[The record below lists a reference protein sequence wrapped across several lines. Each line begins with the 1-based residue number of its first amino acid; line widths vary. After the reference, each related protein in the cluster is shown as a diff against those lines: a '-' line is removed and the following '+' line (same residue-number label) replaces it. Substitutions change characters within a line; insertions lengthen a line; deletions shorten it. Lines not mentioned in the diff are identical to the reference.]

1 MTDVSQTVDKVDK
14 AHLGEMKD
22 MDIEDVYVQMD
33 AYLEKRP
40 GPLDLYKRWEVQ
52 GWAAS
57 ELDFSTDKDHWD
69 NSFIPFVREQL
80 TYAFSAFFI
89 GEQAVTDTLSP
100 LVIGAPTEEDRW
112 FLSTQ
117 VVDEARH
124 AYFFARFFNEVVG
137 TPGTAGQA
145 ISAVQENADSQAYNN
160 IFGKDGDLVRLTEA
174 VRLDPT
180 DHSKWVK
187 GITIYH
193 LMIEGLLA
201 LVGQK
206 FILRTLRML
215 DLLPAFRAGF
225 TAVTRD
231 ESRHVNYGVWA
242 LAHAVKDGHG
252 DEIKET
258 VDGALE
264 SCFRIYANPE
274 RRIDIPPEIP
284 PGARQDPRLNW
295 SFGVDSLTKRL
306 RVIGVDDGY
315 LKTIGERAWKT
326 VWSAI
331 DEYESRHGQEHPVR
345 PWERGEIKALI

>member
-1 MTDVSQTVDKVDK
+1 MGTSDVVDKVDK
-14 AHLGEMKD
+14 AHLKEMGD
-22 MDIEDVYVQMD
+22 MDIEDVYAQMD

-40 GPLDLYKRWEVQ
+40 GPLDLYKRWESQ
-52 GWAAS
+52 GWSAS
-57 ELDFSTDKDHWD
+57 ELDFTTDKDHWD

-100 LVIGAPTEEDRW
+100 LVIAAPTEEDRW

-137 TPGTAGQA
+137 TPGTAGEA
-145 ISAVQENADSQAYNN
+145 IAAVQENANSKAYTN
-160 IFGKDGDLVRLTEA
+160 IFGPEGDLVRLTED
-174 VRLDPT
+174 VRIHPR
-180 DHSKWVK
+180 DHAKWVK

-206 FILRTLRML
+206 FILRTLRIL

-242 LAHAVKDGHG
+242 LAHANRDGHG
-252 DEIKET
+252 DLIKET
-258 VDGALE
+258 VDSSLE

-274 RRIDIPPEIP
+274 RKVEIPDEIP
-284 PGARQDPRLNW
+284 PGARQDPRINW
-295 SFGVDSLTKRL
+295 SFGVDSLSKRL
-306 RVIGVDDGY
+306 RVIGIDDSY
-315 LKTIGERAWKT
+315 IDSIGERAWSS

-331 DEYESRHGQEHPVR
+331 DEYEGLHGDEHPVR
-345 PWERGEIKALI
+345 AWERGELEPLVS